1 MTNPGR
7 EDERVSRGGSRRTS
21 ARSSR
26 ACRTRDGSV
35 AAAHEDAQVG
45 HLARVPLER
54 LARTASANVDDVQG
68 VEVRSLREECLSSS
82 PRRPP
87 LLPLTKM
94 RRGRVRRGSVKGVG
108 HGFRG
113 SVRARGGCGP
123 RDASRRADATGRRPV
138 RGRINSAPA
147 RGDRG
152 DDASR
157 ARARR
162 ARAPEAAKDALV
174 DVDVAWE
181 SIEIGARS
189 GAAWRRASRSGR
201 PPLTRRRSP

>member
-1 MTNPGR
+1 M
-7 EDERVSRGGSRRTS
+7 SRGGSRRTS

-26 ACRTRDGSV
+26 ACRTHATVPSPPHTRTRRSGTLPAYRSS
-35 AAAHEDAQVG
+35 ASRGPRRPMSTTSRALRSG
-45 HLARVPLER
+45 RCAR
-54 LARTASANVDDVQG
+54 SA
-68 VEVRSLREECLSSS
+68 LSSS

-94 RRGRVRRGSVKGVG
+94 RRGGSGEGASKASDT
-108 HGFRG
+108 GFAG
-113 SVRARGGCGP
+113 AYARGGCGP

-138 RGRINSAPA
+138 RGRINWRRREGIEATTRP
-147 RGDRG
+147 
-152 DDASR
+152 
-157 ARARR
+157 ARARG